1 MLESLRSIP
10 LTGAIPMAIAWTA
23 LLVPF
28 LLVLLPFLR
37 HKRTKPLLL
46 SVLTAAVLTA
56 AAVAATVWLADT
68 PPNQLRPSVYLAI
81 FAWLTTI
88 GLFIASM
95 AQKFFRWSTIGIFL
109 AVLMMFFGGT
119 LITNQAYDQYP
130 DIDSLN
136 PTVHYNE
143 LNAADIP
150 QPDPQHPALPL
161 PQWQEQR
168 SKWENLTAH
177 MPHKGARV
185 SMPVPTP
192 QSGFHV
198 RNAEVYLPPAWF
210 ASPRPQLPVLTLMH
224 GTPGEPAQWFEEG
237 GVARLVDD
245 YQRTHGGIA
254 PIVASID
261 STGDYAGN
269 PLCTDSSHG
278 NVMTYL
284 TKDIPTWLKERF
296 SANPDQN
303 TWTLGGL
310 SYGGTCAFQVATNS
324 PSSFGTFLD
333 YSGELLPNDGNSHQT
348 TVNNFFG
355 GSEDIYKQRNPEDI
369 LKKAIAEKDRRFQGI
384 AGRFV
389 SGDEEKTGQSDLST
403 LNDLA
408 NQAGMDTT
416 FRTLSGG
423 HDYGVWRNAL
433 VQDFAFTTQRG
444 GLAP

>member
-237 GVARLVDD
+237 GVASLVDD

-261 STGDYAGN
+261 STEDYAGN